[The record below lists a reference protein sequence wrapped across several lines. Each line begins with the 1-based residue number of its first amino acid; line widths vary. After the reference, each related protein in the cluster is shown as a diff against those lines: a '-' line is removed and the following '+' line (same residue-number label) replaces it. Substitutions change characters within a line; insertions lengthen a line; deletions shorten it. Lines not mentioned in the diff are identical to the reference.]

1 MFNQYPIG
9 KRFYLDLFPIAA
21 VYFSTLPFDKLKPAQ
36 ANLSF
41 YALLLIAL
49 VPFFAMRHPSKF
61 PFRIEPARETA
72 NYLKQHSVDTVYID
86 KDVDISPSLK
96 FYAPGLQHVVVDDA
110 GKVPANAVFIS
121 KIDDSLAKDPRFTV
135 DTTFNYPFGVMI
147 LTRK

>member
-86 KDVDISPSLK
+86 RDVDISPSLK
-96 FYAPGLQHVVVDDA
+96 FYAPGLQHIVVDDA
-110 GKVPANAVFIS
+110 GKVPANAVLFQ
-121 KIDDSLAKDPRFTV
+121 KL
-135 DTTFNYPFGVMI
+135 MI
-147 LTRK
+147 AWLRTRGLRWIRRLTILLGL